1 MGFNTNTVN
10 NANTDVQNDAQPIKP
25 LDWNSP
31 IDDYDN
37 EFVVF
42 PEGDYVFRITNLEK
56 TFQKATPKIPSGCNK
71 ALITIQ
77 LTDENGRTTSFKE
90 GLLLVSTME
99 WKLSSFFRSIGL
111 KKHGE
116 KLVMDWSKV
125 VGACG
130 KAHVSVREWIDQN
143 GNTKKSNQIDKYL
156 DPEQGNP
163 W

>member
-1 MGFNTNTVN
+1 MGFNTNTN
-10 NANTDVQNDAQPIKP
+10 NANTDVLNDAQPIKG
-25 LDWNSP
+25 LDWNST
-31 IDDYDN
+31 INDDGN
-37 EFVVF
+37 EFMVF
-42 PEGDYVFRITNLEK
+42 PEGDYVFRVTNLEK
-56 TFQKATPKIPSGCNK
+56 TFQQATARIPNGCNK
-71 ALITIQ
+71 ALMTFQ
-77 LTDENGRTTSFKE
+77 LTDENGRTTSFKD

-116 KLVMDWSKV
+116 QLIMDWSKV

-130 KAHVSVREWIDQN
+130 KAHIGVREWIDQN
-143 GNTKKSNQIDKYL
+143 GNTKKSNQIEKFL